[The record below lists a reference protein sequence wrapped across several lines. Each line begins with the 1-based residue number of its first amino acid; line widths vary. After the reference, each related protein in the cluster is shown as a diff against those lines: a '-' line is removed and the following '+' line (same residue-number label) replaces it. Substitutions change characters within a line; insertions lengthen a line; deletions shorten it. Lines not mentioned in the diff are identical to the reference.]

1 MTKKSKKSIKLPFSF
16 VGRLKLRYL
25 EAQDSQLVYYDRNDQ
40 VINSVLNQQEQS
52 KMIPNINSKYKSVSR

>member
-1 MTKKSKKSIKLPFSF
+1 MKIISSI

-40 VINSVLNQQEQS
+40 VIKSVANQQKQS
-52 KMIPNINSKYKSVSR
+52 KIIPNINSKYKSVTR